1 MAISVVDKR
10 NLALM
15 RNNEMHEMGVAN
27 IGCGKHT
34 KCPPEFDSGAFSKI
48 RFWNEGEAPDQVSKG
63 AGRCDGK
70 EGQYIKTTCV
80 VGKRNRR

>member
-1 MAISVVDKR
+1 MAISVVDMR

-48 RFWNEGEAPDQVSKG
+48 RFWNEGKTPGQA
-63 AGRCDGK
+63 RCDVQ
-70 EGQYIKTTCV
+70 ERQCV
-80 VGKRNRR
+80 NLICTACEI